1 MFSIFKSRPTLREL
15 IPADHIDFH
24 SHVLPG
30 IDDGAKTAEHTLALV
45 ESLREM
51 GCSQLIATP
60 HIMHSVWDNSPAN
73 ILEKRDETRA
83 LLKQAG
89 IDIKIEAAA
98 EYLMDSFFVQRLK
111 SEKLLCV
118 HDNFVLVEMSYINPP
133 IQLYDIL
140 FEMQLEGYIPILA
153 HPERYA
159 FYHNKAK
166 EYQKLKDAGCRF
178 QLNLLSCIGYYG
190 KDVANAAERLLETGL
205 VDFAGSDVH
214 HSRHVEAFSKKLVV
228 KSHKALSKALE
239 NNQQFRF

>member
-1 MFSIFKSRPTLREL
+1 MLSIFKSRPTLREL
-15 IPADHIDFH
+15 IPHDHVDFH
-24 SHVLPG
+24 SHVLFG
-30 IDDGAKTAEHTLALV
+30 IDDGAKTPEQTVSLV
-45 ESLREM
+45 KDLKEI

-60 HIMHSVWDNSPAN
+60 HIMHSVWDNSPES
-73 ILEKRDETRA
+73 ILAKLDETRI
-83 LLKQAG
+83 LLNQQG
-89 IDIKIEAAA
+89 IDVKIDAAA

-118 HDNFVLVEMSYINPP
+118 HDNLVLVEMSYINPP

-140 FEMQLEGYIPILA
+140 FEIQLEGYIPILA

-159 FYHNKAK
+159 FYHSKTK

-178 QLNLLSCIGYYG
+178 QINLLSCMGYYG
-190 KDVANAAERLLETGL
+190 KEVANAAERLLGAGFI
-205 VDFAGSDVH
+205 DFTGSDVH
-214 HSRHVEAFSKKLVV
+214 HSRHIDAFSKKLVI